1 VNEMDL
7 GQVLRVCRKKAGLSQ
22 EKLAELLHMSRSCI
36 SKIETGAKEA
46 TAKVMIDWV
55 RVTQTQEV
63 LIAYLFGMDG
73 ISIIQNILQMSGV
86 ALTLLVA

>member
-1 VNEMDL
+1 MDL

-55 RVTQTQEV
+55 KVTQTQEV

-86 ALTLLVA
+86 ALTFLVA

>member
-1 VNEMDL
+1 MDL

>member
-1 VNEMDL
+1 MDL

-86 ALTLLVA
+86 ALTLLAA

>member
-1 VNEMDL
+1 MDL

-73 ISIIQNILQMSGV
+73 ISIIQNILRMTGV
-86 ALTLLVA
+86 AISLPLVA

>member
-1 VNEMDL
+1 MDL

-55 RVTQTQEV
+55 KVTQTQEV

>member
-1 VNEMDL
+1 MDL

-55 RVTQTQEV
+55 KVTQTQEV
-63 LIAYLFGMDG
+63 LIAYLFGIDG
-73 ISIIQNILQMSGV
+73 ISIIQNILQMTGA

>member
-1 VNEMDL
+1 MDL

-55 RVTQTQEV
+55 KVTQTQEV

-73 ISIIQNILQMSGV
+73 ISIIQNILQMTGA

>member
-1 VNEMDL
+1 MDL

-73 ISIIQNILQMSGV
+73 ISIIQNILQMTGA

>member
-1 VNEMDL
+1 MDL

-55 RVTQTQEV
+55 KVTQTQEV

-73 ISIIQNILQMSGV
+73 ISIIKNILQMTGA

>member
-1 VNEMDL
+1 MDL

-73 ISIIQNILQMSGV
+73 ISIIQNILQMSGA

>member
-1 VNEMDL
+1 MDL

-22 EKLAELLHMSRSCI
+22 ERLAELLHMSCTCI

-46 TAKVMIDWV
+46 TAKIMIDWV

-73 ISIIQNILQMSGV
+73 ISIIQNILRMTGV
-86 ALTLLVA
+86 AISLPLVA

>member
-1 VNEMDL
+1 MDL

-55 RVTQTQEV
+55 KVTQTQEV

-73 ISIIQNILQMSGV
+73 ISIIQNILQMSGA

>member
-1 VNEMDL
+1 MDL
-7 GQVLRVCRKKAGLSQ
+7 GQVLRACRKKAGLSQ